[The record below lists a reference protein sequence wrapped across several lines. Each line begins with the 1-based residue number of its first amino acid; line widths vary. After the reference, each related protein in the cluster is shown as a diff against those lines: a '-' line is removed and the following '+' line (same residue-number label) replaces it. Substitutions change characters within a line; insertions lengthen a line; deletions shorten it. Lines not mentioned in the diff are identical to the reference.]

1 MWDYAGDNYVHRL
14 VQSKGDGKMVEIVDE
29 RGQALDDSKLDSVT
43 LEVSMSF
50 NQYANPCPVKP
61 ILYYAFQKIL
71 NQIKCACASCIPWQP
86 VVLKTPY
93 LNYSRVLLTSG
104 I

>member
-50 NQYANPCPVKP
+50 NHYANPCPVKP
-61 ILYYAFQKIL
+61 ILYYVFQKIL
-71 NQIKCACASCIPWQP
+71 NQIKCACAYIPWQP